1 MHRNCKKQMN
11 RLLAIIIGLLS
22 LLSCHTQLSREQQ
35 EFCIKTFQSYLNPE
49 EKLIQE
55 REELYL
61 MILKHSG
68 GGTEYEKIY
77 FRNNIAHIDSVMNDA
92 ISLTEEN
99 QTEVLMNLLEAEL
112 YNIYAHPKNDTYTCW
127 DFHSVLSLLYSIHVK
142 DDKTFYTKTASLAE
156 FSRMQ
161 IEAVQANWEKPHPLY
176 LQVLEELK
184 LIYTELGNQSKIQEI
199 ERLIADIGSKP

>member
-1 MHRNCKKQMN
+1 MN
-11 RLLAIIIGLLS
+11 RLLAIIIGLFS
-22 LLSCHTQLSREQQ
+22 LLSSHAQLTREQQ
-35 EFCIKTFQSYLNPE
+35 EFCIRTFQSYLNPE

-68 GGTEYEKIY
+68 EGTENDKIY

-142 DDKTFYTKTASLAE
+142 DDKTFYTKAASLAE
-156 FSRMQ
+156 FSRTQ
-161 IEAVQANWEKPHPLY
+161 IETVQANWKKPHPLY
-176 LQVLEELK
+176 LQVLDELLLIYKALDNKDKINKIEK
-184 LIYTELGNQSKIQEI
+184 LINFEANK
-199 ERLIADIGSKP
+199 